1 MHKLYPPQIV
11 AKWYIVDK
19 IKLIVYYLYN
29 YLMENILFI
38 LVFNIF
44 TDDVTPKN

>member
-11 AKWYIVDK
+11 PKWYIADK
-19 IKLIVYYLYN
+19 IKLIIYYLYN
-29 YLMENILFI
+29 YLIENILFI